1 MNTVDLESKDSNNT
15 AELRQK
21 NKDWFNMEMYPA
33 RDVTKCA
40 TIFMGTMTHPKNLG
54 RIAVMR

>member
-21 NKDWFNMEMYPA
+21 NKDWFNMEMYPKLWA
-33 RDVTKCA
+33 
-40 TIFMGTMTHPKNLG
+40 L
-54 RIAVMR
+54 